1 MNEGTNTLLF
11 DPTFI
16 PDKDTTILEIRMNP
30 TVTTVNKLLQKS
42 SDDKISLEYY

>member
-16 PDKDTTILEIRMNP
+16 PDEDTTMLEIRMNP
-30 TVTTVNKLLQKS
+30 SVTTVNISLQKS
-42 SDDKISLEYY
+42 SDSKVS